1 MDNKYFQYCQ
11 KSAQMNNILVQDQLQ
26 LSQYSSN
33 IFIYTKVTQ
42 NSQINANLNSVK
54 AFAIFGFNQANQNI
68 SNCVINISINFIINQ
83 GALICEFCDLDV
95 QNSTLIFIASGQQL
109 SGLVLQSNSIFKVQD
124 TSVQYRLN
132 ASQSSGLIYSAPQ
145 QIQQFSLLNVQIVGY
160 HFKVYAH
167 TAYIVSQLKSNLQVN
182 ISSLSVCVDLSINSV
197 GTTGFTII
205 YIGNETRQ
213 CIDVCA
219 QHTVSIYGVCIAGLQ
234 YSVLQQN
241 STWLCVDSFEFN
253 GSHCVCQE
261 GFVLNGSFCVNLSA
275 SLNNIQH
282 SIKANYDTLLQKI
295 QDQISGSSVAQ
306 IEQYIIGNSSV
317 LQDEINTLNDK
328 NIKQQDLLLQLHN
341 YTVDNIFQLDTNII
355 QNFTNF
361 ALAIDTLKQNINN
374 LDSQQYIL
382 NLSIVNRTA
391 NLDALQNRSNWITQN
406 ISSVN
411 QTMNYFN
418 EQLQNNLSILYTTS
432 ASQFNQTQQFL
443 VDNINKLNESL
454 KNDTKYLTQLIN
466 ESVILLNS
474 NLTQLEQQ
482 AQTLNTSF
490 QDKYI
495 NISFNLSNLT
505 VFTQNQFNSLSSF
518 IVQNFSALTQNL
530 TSSTEMLDQ
539 YIYYNFSSL
548 EQSITNQTNILNL
561 LNNSI
566 DIQPIMSNISN
577 IQNII
582 WILNRSVFRNFTNVN
597 NSLDNL
603 NTNQRSQNAQLT
615 NIQSKLST
623 INVTYLLNQLA
634 NLQQQIILIQQS
646 NQETDIILQDGNLIQ
661 LICNQQKYIQY
672 FDITTVTQNVSAFIG
687 QYAIAQETN
696 DAFINIQDSV
706 LNSVSNY
713 NIFQTQ
719 SYFYNL
725 KVQVGTQTVNSGS
738 ILTNQLTSVLNQVSI
753 ISRLGST
760 ISVNSAAQL
769 NVIQQRSTSTSV
781 RNLLI
786 NLLFLSTST
795 GNITLIGTVEDII
808 NIKNYQILGKYY
820 STNQLC
826 LGALESNNS
835 QIFLQMVNMQPAN
848 FVVGNQSAYLLV
860 FINRSQVQVSKVSLI
875 LDNGVRTSIATTN
888 VRVLQFGGIIQNMNC
903 SAVSIKAVSQRDTS
917 QFITNY
923 VSNSGLL
930 IGSTTLD
937 SVNELSLSQICSYVQ
952 LSFKTTTWINS
963 FGLVGQYCGK
973 LSILSVQL
981 QASIGSSQLQC
992 FGVIGMILSATY
1004 QVVIQNIIITITMV
1018 SKGAYDINEENI
1030 SSLIGSV
1037 TAFDIQISDAN
1048 INCSTVAAYSNCAL
1062 LIGYQFQTQVS
1073 VLNTNVNSSNAK
1085 SNSSVGGLIAVCID
1099 SVVQINAVIMQSIN
1113 TSASGSVALA
1123 GILIGSLDQSRQ
1135 VIADLLINSSSAQS
1149 ITSTSQAMSGGFC
1162 AQSLSSDNLIIN
1174 SQILGTNSSAQGITA
1189 YAGSIVGQ
1197 HTRVDKLTMQNCLIS
1212 LTQVNAAATTIHAG
1226 IISGQCSSQ
1235 TTLILLYSFSNSNTL
1250 NGATTT
1256 SCQLGSAQSDGC

>member
-1 MDNKYFQYCQ
+1 MQELVVIKHDYASVKLRVYGLNK
-11 KSAQMNNILVQDQLQ
+11 LQ
-26 LSQYSSN
+26 LNVTVSNPWMMLFEISLYTGGIQGQSDANTINIGVTEESQDTHSIIKQFAQRQKIFSLTVGNQIMSFFLACEILINDLILFRAGFYSLKYIDLSQPIRRLRKHQCLNNQYS
-33 IFIYTKVTQ
+33 
-42 NSQINANLNSVK
+42 
-54 AFAIFGFNQANQNI
+54 
-68 SNCVINISINFIINQ
+68 
-83 GALICEFCDLDV
+83 
-95 QNSTLIFIASGQQL
+95 IAS
-109 SGLVLQSNSIFKVQD
+109 
-124 TSVQYRLN
+124 TMN
-132 ASQSSGLIYSAPQ
+132 ALIYS
-145 QIQQFSLLNVQIVGY
+145 S
-160 HFKVYAH
+160 
-167 TAYIVSQLKSNLQVN
+167 
-182 ISSLSVCVDLSINSV
+182 
-197 GTTGFTII
+197 
-205 YIGNETRQ
+205 
-213 CIDVCA
+213 
-219 QHTVSIYGVCIAGLQ
+219 
-234 YSVLQQN
+234 
-241 STWLCVDSFEFN
+241 
-253 GSHCVCQE
+253 
-261 GFVLNGSFCVNLSA
+261 
-275 SLNNIQH
+275 
-282 SIKANYDTLLQKI
+282 KI
-295 QDQISGSSVAQ
+295 PSP
-306 IEQYIIGNSSV
+306 
-317 LQDEINTLNDK
+317 
-328 NIKQQDLLLQLHN
+328 LQLE
-341 YTVDNIFQLDTNII
+341 L
-355 QNFTNF
+355 
-361 ALAIDTLKQNINN
+361 
-374 LDSQQYIL
+374 
-382 NLSIVNRTA
+382 
-391 NLDALQNRSNWITQN
+391 
-406 ISSVN
+406 
-411 QTMNYFN
+411 
-418 EQLQNNLSILYTTS
+418 
-432 ASQFNQTQQFL
+432 
-443 VDNINKLNESL
+443 
-454 KNDTKYLTQLIN
+454 LIH
-466 ESVILLNS
+466 
-474 NLTQLEQQ
+474 
-482 AQTLNTSF
+482 
-490 QDKYI
+490 
-495 NISFNLSNLT
+495 
-505 VFTQNQFNSLSSF
+505 
-518 IVQNFSALTQNL
+518 
-530 TSSTEMLDQ
+530 
-539 YIYYNFSSL
+539 
-548 EQSITNQTNILNL
+548 
-561 LNNSI
+561 
-566 DIQPIMSNISN
+566 
-577 IQNII
+577 
-582 WILNRSVFRNFTNVN
+582 
-597 NSLDNL
+597 
-603 NTNQRSQNAQLT
+603 
-615 NIQSKLST
+615 KLST
-623 INVTYLLNQLA
+623 LTFKFTQMLKYISHLLNFRLYQ
-634 NLQQQIILIQQS
+634 
-646 NQETDIILQDGNLIQ
+646 
-661 LICNQQKYIQY
+661 
-672 FDITTVTQNVSAFIG
+672 VV
-687 QYAIAQETN
+687 
-696 DAFINIQDSV
+696 DSV
-706 LNSVSNY
+706 LD
-713 NIFQTQ
+713 NISQFQLFNQ
-719 SYFYNL
+719 QAYFYNL

-1250 NGATTT
+1250 NRATTT